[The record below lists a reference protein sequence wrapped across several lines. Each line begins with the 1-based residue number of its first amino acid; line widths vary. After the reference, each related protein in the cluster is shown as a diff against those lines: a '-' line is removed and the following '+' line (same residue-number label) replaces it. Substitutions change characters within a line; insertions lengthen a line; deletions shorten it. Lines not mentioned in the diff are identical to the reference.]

1 MSESGTELR
10 FGTTKG
16 RWVIFATVLASG
28 IAFLDSTVVNVALPA
43 IARDF
48 DAGIAGLQWTLD
60 AYLLTLG
67 GFLLLGGSLGDLY
80 GRRKVF
86 TIGIAWFGVASAMCA
101 AAPSVEMLILAR
113 GLQGVGAALLVP
125 GSLAII
131 STSFH
136 PDDRAQAI
144 GAWSGLAG
152 VTTAIG
158 PFFGGWMVDVASW
171 RLVFLINIPLVL
183 LALWVTARH
192 VPESRVEGAAHRPDI
207 LGAVFAAGA
216 LAGIVFALIEGHA
229 RGWTDSMVLVAA
241 GLGVICAIA
250 FVVTEQRV
258 AEPMLPLS
266 IFKNKQFTTANLTTL
281 VVYGAL
287 GGTLF
292 LLALQLQGPMGY
304 SAIEAGLATLP
315 ITILLLLFSARAG
328 ALASRIGPRIPMTVG
343 PMVAG
348 LGIALLVRV
357 EPGASY
363 LTTVFPALV
372 VFGSGMAVTVAP
384 LTAAVLAA
392 IDDRHAGVGSGVNN
406 AVARVAGLL
415 AVAILPLAAG
425 IGGGEGFG
433 GSSFTDGFH
442 KASLISAALCEIG
455 GLISWFG
462 ISDQRLP
469 ETEAGYAE
477 HLTHTCVESTPRNET
492 PAA

>member
-1 MSESGTELR
+1 MTGIR
-10 FGTTKG
+10 FRTSAG

-48 DAGIAGLQWTLD
+48 DTGIASLQWILD

-80 GRRKVF
+80 GRRKIF
-86 TIGIAWFGVASAMCA
+86 TIGIVWFGVASALCA

-192 VPESRVEGAAHRPDI
+192 VPESRVEGATHRPDVP
-207 LGAVFAAGA
+207 GALFAAGA
-216 LAGIVFALIEGHA
+216 LAGVVFALIEGPS
-229 RGWTDSMVLVAA
+229 RGWTDTSILVAA
-241 GLGVICAIA
+241 SLGVASAVA

-258 AEPMLPLS
+258 REPMLPLA
-266 IFKNKQFTTANLTTL
+266 IFKNRQFTTANLTTL

-292 LLALQLQGPMGY
+292 LLALELQGPMGY
-304 SAIEAGLATLP
+304 SATETGLATLP
-315 ITILLLLFSARAG
+315 ITIILLLFSSRAG

-343 PMVAG
+343 PIVAG
-348 LGIALLVRV
+348 IGIGLLVRV

-372 VFGSGMAVTVAP
+372 IFGSGMAITVAP

-392 IDDRHAGVGSGVNN
+392 IDDRHAGIGSGVNN
-406 AVARVAGLL
+406 AVARIAGLL

-425 IGGGEGFG
+425 IGGSEGFTAPT
-433 GSSFTDGFH
+433 FTDGFH
-442 KASLISAALCEIG
+442 KASMICAALCVIG
-455 GLISWFG
+455 GGISWLG
-462 ISDQRLP
+462 ISDRPLP
-469 ETEAGYAE
+469 EIDKRNAE
-477 HLTHTCVESTPRNET
+477 HLTHTCIESSPSKEIS
-492 PAA
+492 AA